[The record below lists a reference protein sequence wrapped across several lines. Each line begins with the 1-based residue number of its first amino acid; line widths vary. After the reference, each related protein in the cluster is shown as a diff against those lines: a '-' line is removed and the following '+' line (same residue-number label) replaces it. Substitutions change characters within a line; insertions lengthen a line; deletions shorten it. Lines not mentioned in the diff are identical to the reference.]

1 MNRILKQRARQ
12 LYSRNFG
19 RLMLVYLLNLVYLLL
34 TAVIPLRFPLW
45 LARQGMNEWESF
57 FVTSMAQLV
66 LMLLLAPLSLG
77 VTRFVYLLQMERG
90 PGVREVFHYLSRPGR
105 YGKAVAA
112 GIIQSFPSYLVLI
125 CGALM
130 DGTGSPALEMLL
142 LVLSLGGYVL
152 TIYWTLHICLLP
164 YILVEDEEAQLGH
177 IRRESFRLMR
187 GNCGRYFGLCLS
199 FIGWYLLIT
208 AILSGVLLSVM
219 MPKVMDYAQ
228 LGLVFPDELME
239 SYVFWVQL
247 GAAVMMTFLAPYV
260 SLSTAGFGAAAL
272 QGRMEELAWQGR
284 APYGGGYPNTTGWQ
298 QPGYPPPYGP
308 YPPSYPQ
315 GANTTG
321 WPQGAAPW
329 QGQQGW
335 APQQPAD
342 PYTAAQQEEAQQY
355 QRYCQG
361 QPMAART
368 FTSYGS
374 ASDLG
379 GFLPWLQVERSDLY
393 SFLKLEGWMPG
404 MVAAAWQQA
413 AAGMSSQARGT
424 GAVVKRSLE
433 ESLNGTRFRV
443 TVIISEDAAAGGWQV
458 CIQVEVG

>member
-284 APYGGGYPNTTGWQ
+284 APYGGYPNTTG
-298 QPGYPPPYGP
+298 
-308 YPPSYPQ
+308 
-315 GANTTG
+315 
-321 WPQGAAPW
+321 
-329 QGQQGW
+329 
-335 APQQPAD
+335 
-342 PYTAAQQEEAQQY
+342 
-355 QRYCQG
+355 
-361 QPMAART
+361 
-368 FTSYGS
+368 
-374 ASDLG
+374 
-379 GFLPWLQVERSDLY
+379 
-393 SFLKLEGWMPG
+393 
-404 MVAAAWQQA
+404 
-413 AAGMSSQARGT
+413 
-424 GAVVKRSLE
+424 
-433 ESLNGTRFRV
+433 
-443 TVIISEDAAAGGWQV
+443 
-458 CIQVEVG
+458 